1 MHGSTPLSQIGAVPS
16 VPHVNVN
23 VNVDSNRVQAIGNYK
38 FICHTCFYCKIF
50 SVIYEFFFLLAP
62 RPSLINSDDDDDIMS
77 KKKQKR
83 GVLPKHATSIMR
95 SWLFQHIVVT

>member
-1 MHGSTPLSQIGAVPS
+1 MVTKNS
-16 VPHVNVN
+16 
-23 VNVDSNRVQAIGNYK
+23 
-38 FICHTCFYCKIF
+38 
-50 SVIYEFFFLLAP
+50 SVITIPIAKYFLLFMNFFPLAP

-95 SWLFQHIVVT
+95 SWLFQHIVVI

>member
-1 MHGSTPLSQIGAVPS
+1 MLMLTLIL
-16 VPHVNVN
+16 
-23 VNVDSNRVQAIGNYK
+23 IEYK
-38 FICHTCFYCKIF
+38 QLVIINSFIIHILIAKCFLLL
-50 SVIYEFFFLLAP
+50 IYFFLLAP